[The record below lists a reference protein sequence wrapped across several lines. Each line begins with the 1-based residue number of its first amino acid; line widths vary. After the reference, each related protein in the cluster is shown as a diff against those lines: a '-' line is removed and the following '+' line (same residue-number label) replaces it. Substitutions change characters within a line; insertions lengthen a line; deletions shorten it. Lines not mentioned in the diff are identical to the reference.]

1 MPCQRSSFLSEIPPH
16 LMEYSQWEDLMNAE
30 ATEEE
35 SGNFFDSLRSMLL
48 EEE

>member
-1 MPCQRSSFLSEIPPH
+1 
-16 LMEYSQWEDLMNAE
+16 MNAE